1 MQNHALHFTL
11 IGSGVLATAIAVA
24 PFILPGLG
32 VGMEWGN
39 STLEQTIAFDN
50 CSTGPATG
58 LAGWASNIVSYIPF
72 AGETLAKGG
81 ILNAVVAGGVLWG
94 GNKVSDW
101 IKEDEPQAGW
111 ISWSGLTKILTI
123 ATTAL
128 IALPAIL
135 PAISM
140 GIDYLSILAGNSFHG
155 EYTYYD
161 GYTKPFVNALGK
173 LGESGAM
180 SSGVLGASGASS
192 LLVSHLLA
200 CGVGIAGTSATIAA
214 GAAQH
219 AASPATSVATR
230 EALRQPMQQT
240 SYVMH
245 V

>member
-1 MQNHALHFTL
+1 M
-11 IGSGVLATAIAVA
+11 ATAIAVA

-32 VGMEWGN
+32 IGEKWDGG
-39 STLEQTIAFDN
+39 TLEQGIAFAN
-50 CSTGPATG
+50 CSAGPATG

-81 ILNAVVAGGVLWG
+81 ILNAVAAGGVLWS

-101 IKEDEPQAGW
+101 IREDEPQAGW
-111 ISWSGLTKILTI
+111 ISWSGLTKMLTI

-140 GIDYLSILAGNSFHG
+140 GIDYLSILAGNSFHDDFK
-155 EYTYYD
+155 YYN
-161 GYTKPFVNALGK
+161 GYTQPLVNALGK

-214 GAAQH
+214 GAAKH
-219 AASPATSVATR
+219 AAAPTTSVATH
-230 EALRQPMQQT
+230 EMTRQPMQQT
-240 SYVMH
+240 SYVIH